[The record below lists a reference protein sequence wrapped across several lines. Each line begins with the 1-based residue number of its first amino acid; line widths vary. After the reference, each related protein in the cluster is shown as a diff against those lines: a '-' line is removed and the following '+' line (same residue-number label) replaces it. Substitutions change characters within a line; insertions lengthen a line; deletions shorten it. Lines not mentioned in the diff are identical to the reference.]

1 MRDDVTVGEVVEGV
15 VVERRGRWGVAVKG
29 VGEAFV
35 GVLVATAF
43 GAVQHRVA
51 GDDDLPFADGAVVE
65 KAHGHGIVVAVP
77 VRMLTVGGLQAGLG
91 AMGAL
96 GVGGGRPGGP
106 CVQR

>member
-1 MRDDVTVGEVVEGV
+1 LRDDVTVGEVVEGV

-51 GDDDLPFADGAVVE
+51 GDDDLPFADGAGE
-65 KAHGHGIVVAVP
+65 G
-77 VRMLTVGGLQAGLG
+77 T
-91 AMGAL
+91 AL
-96 GVGGGRPGGP
+96 LARPGSTAGTAKWAAY
-106 CVQR
+106 Q